1 MVIPIDDSGLS
12 TSEKLSQ
19 LPPHTQTSFDTDPGL
34 KLEIQEFVGNHKEF
48 RIETNLIHLRII
60 GNNNRVILKCN
71 FGKLDVIGHATK
83 VKIHSNSGKINYVGN
98 NGKIYLG
105 RGSKVTNVNYT
116 GNQGSVK
123 LLENADFN
131 TQLRRSNR
139 SSSCDKINRIAANN
153 EKRQKTSTPPPVLP
167 PSSSSSHSHPSSSSV
182 VLINVKNNISLP
194 NIDDLSKATEQKLSA
209 RTSFKISNSSTDIC
223 VNNFFRKRCT

>member
-1 MVIPIDDSGLS
+1 MGIPVDNEVPAAGQRLSHTFDS
-12 TSEKLSQ
+12 
-19 LPPHTQTSFDTDPGL
+19 DPGL

-71 FGKLDVIGHATK
+71 DGKLDVIGHATK

-105 RGSKVTNVNYT
+105 RGSPVTNVHYT

-123 LLENADFN
+123 LLD
-131 TQLRRSNR
+131 TDVLPLRTRSN
-139 SSSCDKINRIAANN
+139 SCDKIP
-153 EKRQKTSTPPPVLP
+153 RQKSPPPMSQQP
-167 PSSSSSHSHPSSSSV
+167 I

-194 NIDDLSKATEQKLSA
+194 NIDDLTKATDQTLNA

>member
-1 MVIPIDDSGLS
+1 MGIPVKSDEPKN
-12 TSEKLSQ
+12 EKI
-19 LPPHTQTSFDTDPGL
+19 PHNHHPHTFDTDPGL
-34 KLEIQEFVGNHKEF
+34 KLEVQEFVGNHKEF
-48 RIETNLIHLRII
+48 RIEKNLIHLRII

-71 FGKLDVIGHATK
+71 HGKLDVIGHATK

-105 RGSKVTNVNYT
+105 RGSEVTNVNYT

-123 LLENADFN
+123 LLDTDFSP
-131 TQLRRSNR
+131 LRPEHRSN
-139 SSSCDKINRIAANN
+139 SCDKINRLSSSSTSSD
-153 EKRQKTSTPPPVLP
+153 EKRQSYPAKTN
-167 PSSSSSHSHPSSSSV
+167 SSHTVPPSV
-182 VLINVKNNISLP
+182 VLINVRNNISLP
-194 NIDDLSKATEQKLSA
+194 NIDDLTKASDQKLNA

>member
-1 MVIPIDDSGLS
+1 MVIPIEKEAP
-12 TSEKLSQ
+12 TSAKLSHNHH
-19 LPPHTQTSFDTDPGL
+19 PHTFDTDPGL

-71 FGKLDVIGHATK
+71 HGKLDVIGHATK
-83 VKIHSNSGKINYVGN
+83 VKIHFNSGKINYVGN

-105 RGSKVTNVNYT
+105 RGSEVTNVNYT

-123 LLENADFN
+123 LLDSDFSN
-131 TQLRRSNR
+131 PLRPEHRSN
-139 SSSCDKINRIAANN
+139 SCDKINR
-153 EKRQKTSTPPPVLP
+153 L
-167 PSSSSSHSHPSSSSV
+167 SSSSSSSSDEKRQSFPTPTAPNHPQTPPPPSV
-182 VLINVKNNISLP
+182 VLINVRNNISLP
-194 NIDDLSKATEQKLSA
+194 NIDDLTKTSDKTLNATA
-209 RTSFKISNSSTDIC
+209 SFKVSNSTTDIC